1 MQTEVFNASIITLSE
16 AETVRMPSDK
26 KIKVEVTVRNAG
38 SRLYG
43 HFYLDVFYADTL
55 PDPEDDPADT
65 YILWLLKD
73 EAHDK
78 RYIYEHTLEA
88 GATETWSGESPVA
101 ASTWSEGT
109 KIDVGI
115 VLRYGDPLGRE
126 IHYLDVLKIADAVE
140 IVAPTQMGVAEAALS
155 KAQALIFR

>member
-1 MQTEVFNASIITLSE
+1 MQTGVFDASVITLSE
-16 AETVRMPSDK
+16 AETVRIPSDK
-26 KIKVEVTVRNAG
+26 KIKAEVVVTNAG

-43 HFYLDVFYADTL
+43 HFYLDIFYADTL

-65 YILWLLKD
+65 YTLWLLED

-88 GATETWSGESPVA
+88 GASETWSGESPVA

-109 KIDVGI
+109 KIDIGI
-115 VLRYGDPLGRE
+115 VLRYGDPLGRRLY
-126 IHYLDVLKIADAVE
+126 YLDVMKMADAVE
-140 IVAPTQMGVAEAALS
+140 IVAPEA
-155 KAQALIFR
+155 